1 VSDVRELIWFLFS
14 TGGLVV
20 AVLAG
25 TLWLRSRPHSAH
37 ARRFLFV
44 VALAYAVLTIYG
56 FGEGIGRLLVAGINP
71 LAAGD
76 VPPGRT
82 AIVVLGSSGYTARDW
97 ANGTYSIVNR
107 VDATRALEAVR
118 VFRLVDAEWVISSG
132 GRPRQDDPNEASG
145 ITLRDAMVTLGV
157 PAARLIVET
166 ESRDTHDEAVII
178 TPMLRNLNVAHVVL
192 VTSGTHMR
200 RSLGAFRAQGI
211 RAIPAIARDPYS
223 AMSWSDWILPSD
235 LGLWKGSSVM
245 HEIIGLAYYAARGW
259 YAFR

>member
-1 VSDVRELIWFLFS
+1 MGELIWFSFS
-14 TGGLVV
+14 AGGLVV

-25 TLWLRSRPHSAH
+25 ALWLRSRPHSAH
-37 ARRFLFV
+37 ARRFLLV
-44 VALAYAVLTIYG
+44 VATVYAVLTIYG
-56 FGEGIGRLLVAGINP
+56 ISDGVGRLLVVGITP

-97 ANGTYSIVNR
+97 ANATYSMVDQ

-132 GRPRQDDPNEASG
+132 GRSRPDDPREASG
-145 ITLRDAMVTLGV
+145 NTLRDAMVTLGV

-166 ESRDTHDEAVII
+166 ESRDTHDEAVIVA
-178 TPMLRNLNVAHVVL
+178 PMLRNLDVQHVVL

-200 RSLGAFRAQGI
+200 RSLGTFRAQGI

-223 AMSWSDWILPSD
+223 ASSWTDWILPSD
-235 LGLWKGSSVM
+235 LGLWKSATVM
-245 HEIIGLAYYAARGW
+245 HELIGLAYYTARGW
-259 YAFR
+259 YWFP